1 MVNRSTFPPAHRHLA
16 WLSAG
21 CLVFVPA
28 VSWASSGA
36 SSATTWLAI
45 GGILLAAIYGGD
57 LATRLKQP
65 PVLGEVLAGVLLGNL
80 SLLGFDVLPEL
91 TELPELAFLAELGV
105 LLLLFEVGLE
115 STLAEMRRAASQ
127 SGAVAIIGVAA
138 PLLLGLVA
146 IELAMPEATLAHHF
160 FVAAAMA
167 ATSVS
172 ITVRVLKDLGASHR
186 PETSVLL
193 GAAVT
198 DDILGLILLSLVS
211 AFAVTGAVPDATTLG
226 TILGSA
232 VGFLAGSLLL
242 GLYVTPRLFRV
253 IAKLRVAAVLPI
265 AALGFCLLLSGLSVA
280 FGLAAI
286 IGAFAAGLLLDEAHI
301 LPFAAR
307 STRSIEEFVHPITA
321 FFAPIFFVYT
331 GLSVDLSTFSFSVIV
346 VAILL
351 TIAAILGKLVS
362 GLGAG
367 GSLDR
372 LTVGL
377 GMIPRGEVGLIF
389 ANVGATTLVAGTP
402 VVDAPTYGAIVAMVL
417 LTTVA
422 APPLLAARLG
432 KLQQRG
438 PRTSRRDGD

>member
-1 MVNRSTFPPAHRHLA
+1 MNRRAFPPARTHLA

-21 CLVFVPA
+21 CLVLVPA
-28 VSWASSGA
+28 VAWASSGA
-36 SSATTWLAI
+36 SSSTTWLAL
-45 GGILLAAIYGGD
+45 GGILLASVCGGN

-80 SLLGFDVLPEL
+80 SLLGLDVLPEL

-115 STLAEMRRAASQ
+115 STLSEMRSAASQ

-146 IELAMPEATLAHHF
+146 IELAMPEATLVHHF

-193 GAAVT
+193 GAAVI

-226 TILGSA
+226 AILGSA
-232 VGFLAGSLLL
+232 MGFLAGSLLL
-242 GLYVTPRLFRV
+242 GLYVTPHLFRV
-253 IAKLRVAAVLPI
+253 IAKLRAAAVLPI
-265 AALGFCLLLSGLSVA
+265 AALGFCLVLSGLSVA

-301 LPFAAR
+301 LPFGAR
-307 STRSIEEFVHPITA
+307 STRPIEEFVHPITA

-331 GLSVDLSTFSFSVIV
+331 GLSVDLSTFSFPVII

-389 ANVGATTLVAGTP
+389 ANVGATTLVAGSP

-422 APPLLAARLG
+422 APPLLAARMG

-438 PRTSRRDGD
+438 PGTSHGEGD